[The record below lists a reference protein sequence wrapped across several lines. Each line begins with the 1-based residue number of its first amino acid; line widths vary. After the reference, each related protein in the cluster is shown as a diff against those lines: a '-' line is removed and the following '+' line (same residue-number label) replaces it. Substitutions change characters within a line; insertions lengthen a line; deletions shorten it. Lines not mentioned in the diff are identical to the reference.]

1 VISPPV
7 CAGCGKQLRT
17 LSRLGQDWYCGG
29 CARRDSRCSAC
40 GRQALITSRDR
51 EGQPRCARC
60 PDRDD
65 RDPLAVL
72 AAAITAADPSLT
84 ADTVT
89 AATQRVFSKT
99 ANLRKL
105 AWAIEGNPGLLTGDG
120 ARAPVMGVLRL
131 IDELAGAGAE
141 NITRPACGRC
151 HRVMQLYRRLDGLW
165 CCRNCVAKTRT
176 QPCARCG
183 TMREP
188 AARDEHGQ
196 PICPNCLVSDP
207 ANLEECAQCGRKRRV
222 SVRTEDGP
230 LCPSCR
236 PWQTLTCSICGREAP
251 CAISKATGK
260 PWCRACKQ
268 RWTRCARCGT
278 MAPVRGGTADAP
290 LCSACTI
297 PGAEFCRTCP
307 GCGQEGRIAVGQC
320 RTCRLREQLRDLLA
334 GPDGTINPNLQ
345 ALHDSLAGSER
356 PSTALDWLGKS
367 TAGILR
373 EIATGQRPLTHAAL
387 DELPDSKPLR
397 HLRTILVAT
406 GTLPPRDE
414 QLARLETWIS
424 RAVAERPALD
434 ERRLLHRYATWHVVR
449 RLRGRLAGKH
459 TTYGQFLAAQR
470 NVRAAIAL
478 LDWLTARG
486 LTLANARQGDLDA
499 WLGDAQATHR
509 TDAGN
514 FVRWARRNKL
524 TTLDFAAV
532 KWGGPSSVI
541 DTETRWEQARWL
553 LHDDT
558 LKPGDRLAGLL
569 VLLYAQQ
576 TSVISRLTLGHV
588 HDADGQ
594 VLIRLGREP
603 VVLPAPLDALARQ
616 VTATRRGHAVLG
628 DDGTSAWLFPGG
640 QPGQPISAF
649 QLGGERGLGLPLV
662 AGGAE
667 LGGDVVELAG
677 VVPGCVDE
685 RGQRLLVAL
694 ELSQGRGL
702 EQVQELPPRRGLD
715 GELGP
720 GHGEGR
726 GHLGPGQAD
735 GLGDAGLG
743 HLPVIEQGQH
753 REGVVGEGRRLPVV
767 VLGPLLD
774 QPGALVGPLVALLA
788 GDEPQDPCACALAA
802 DGAPVPGP
810 DPQLAAGAAD
820 EGDRDEVAAPIRPLG
835 GDLPA
840 QGNVRL
846 GDGGLRV
853 GAHVGVQQQRAGVE
867 CLQGD
872 RLGGG
877 VGHGVLLPEAAG
889 ALPDESL
896 TGQLPPPLARQVR
909 SRFRVRS
916 TCRRQPAGP
925 GP

>member
-1 VISPPV
+1 VTAADIPDVLADPVGTAVALITGTDPGLGREAAEQAVTGVARGRAMRRRLAGALAARPGILADGRSPAPRVTGDLLLALRKTGATVISPPV
-7 CAGCGKQLRT
+7 CSGCGKQLRT

-72 AAAITAADPSLT
+72 AAAVTAADPSLT

-176 QPCARCG
+176 QSCARCG

-268 RWTRCARCGT
+268 RWARCARCGT

-290 LCSACTI
+290 LCSACTV
-297 PGAEFCRTCP
+297 PGAEFWRTCP

-373 EIATGQRPLTHAAL
+373 EIATGQRPLTHTAL

-424 RAVAERPALD
+424 RAVAERPTLD
-434 ERRLLHRYATWHVVR
+434 ERRLLHQYAVWHVAR

-486 LTLANARQGDLDA
+486 LTLANATQGDLDA

-594 VLIRLGREP
+594 VLIQLGREP
-603 VVLPAPLDALARQ
+603 VVLPAPLDALALQ
-616 VTATRRGHAVLG
+616 VAATRRGHAVLG

-649 QLGGERGLGLPLV
+649 QLSERL
-662 AGGAE
+662 
-667 LGGDVVELAG
+667 
-677 VVPGCVDE
+677 
-685 RGQRLLVAL
+685 
-694 ELSQGRGL
+694 
-702 EQVQELPPRRGLD
+702 
-715 GELGP
+715 
-720 GHGEGR
+720 
-726 GHLGPGQAD
+726 
-735 GLGDAGLG
+735 
-743 HLPVIEQGQH
+743 
-753 REGVVGEGRRLPVV
+753 RRL
-767 VLGPLLD
+767 GIRCG
-774 QPGALVGPLVALLA
+774 QSRSAALF
-788 GDEPQDPCACALAA
+788 
-802 DGAPVPGP
+802 
-810 DPQLAAGAAD
+810 QLAT
-820 EGDRDEVAAPIRPLG
+820 
-835 GDLPA
+835 DLPA
-840 QGNVRL
+840 AILARML
-846 GDGGLRV
+846 GIHIS
-853 GAHVGVQQQRAGVE
+853 AAVQWQRASA
-867 CLQGD
+867 GD
-872 RLGGG
+872 WMTY
-877 VGHGVLLPEAAG
+877 AA
-889 ALPDESL
+889 D
-896 TGQLPPPLARQVR
+896 V
-909 SRFRVRS
+909 SR
-916 TCRRQPAGP
+916 RRQPKAPARSCHPHRAFEP
-925 GP
+925 GVFRQF